1 MNSTPASSSAAS
13 QHAREPWH
21 RPVRDFPGL
30 VHLAPPINHPDD
42 PLQAVIESFS
52 RDPGANAI
60 FIVDAED
67 HLVGCIREQALDAD
81 LVTLIL
87 PQHLWPAVREM
98 DTRDLLRA
106 ARGPRRTAREA
117 MVGVRSITPQ
127 TPLIEAVGVMT
138 RAQQPTAPLV
148 DADGRL
154 LGYVRL
160 FEVLAHF
167 LRQESGGV

>member
-1 MNSTPASSSAAS
+1 MSSNPASSPTAS
-13 QHAREPWH
+13 HQPREPWD

-42 PLQAVIESFS
+42 PLTAVIESFS
-52 RDPGANAI
+52 RDRGASAI
-60 FIVDAED
+60 FVVDADD

-81 LVTLIL
+81 LVTLVV
-87 PQHLWPAVREM
+87 PQRLWPAIREM
-98 DTRDLLRA
+98 DTRDVLRA
-106 ARGPRRTAREA
+106 ARGPRRTAREV

-127 TPLIEAVGVMT
+127 TSLTDAVGLMT
-138 RAQQPTAPLV
+138 RAAQPTAPLV

-154 LGYVRL
+154 LGYIRL

-167 LRQESGGV
+167 LRQA

>member
-1 MNSTPASSSAAS
+1 MSSNSPSSPTAS
-13 QHAREPWH
+13 QQPGEPWD

-30 VHLAPPINHPDD
+30 VHLAPPINYPDD
-42 PLQAVIESFS
+42 PLTAVIESFS
-52 RDPGANAI
+52 RDRGASAI
-60 FIVDAED
+60 FVVDADD

-81 LVTLIL
+81 LVTLVV
-87 PQHLWPAVREM
+87 PQRLWPAIREM
-98 DTRDLLRA
+98 DTRDVLRA
-106 ARGPRRTAREA
+106 ARGPRRTAREV

-127 TPLIEAVGVMT
+127 TSLTDAVGLMT
-138 RAQQPTAPLV
+138 RTEQPTAPLI

-167 LRQESGGV
+167 LRQG

>member
-1 MNSTPASSSAAS
+1 MSSNSASSAA
-13 QHAREPWH
+13 AANEPGEPWG

-42 PLQAVIESFS
+42 PLTAVIESFA
-52 RDPGANAI
+52 RDRGASAI

-81 LVTLIL
+81 LVTLVV
-87 PQHLWPAVREM
+87 PQRLWPAMRNM
-98 DTRDLLRA
+98 DTRAVLRA
-106 ARGPRRTAREA
+106 ARGPRRTAREV
-117 MVGVRSITPQ
+117 MVGVRSITPH
-127 TPLIEAVGVMT
+127 TSLSDAVGLMT
-138 RAQQPTAPLV
+138 RTEQPTAPLI

-167 LRQESGGV
+167 LRQG